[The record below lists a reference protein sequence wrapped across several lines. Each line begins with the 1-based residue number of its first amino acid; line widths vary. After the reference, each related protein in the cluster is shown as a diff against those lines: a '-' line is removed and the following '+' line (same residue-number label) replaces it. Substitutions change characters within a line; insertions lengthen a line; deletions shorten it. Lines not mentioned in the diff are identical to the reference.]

1 MKNLIRIFLILIIVG
16 GAVSIHS
23 SCSEEN
29 DCSLS
34 GRPMMYCTLYTINPD
49 FPDVRLNDTLDSLT
63 ITALGTDSIILNNE
77 KNVHTLMLPLR
88 YTSDSTVFI
97 FHYDPKRNKND
108 VDTLYIVQQNNPYF
122 QSMECGYMMKQ
133 NIVSAAYGKPGR
145 PGIGDNPPYPG
156 RQPDYIDSLY
166 ILNKEANAN
175 EIQNLQIFY
184 NYREDSTDE
193 PAGN

>member
-1 MKNLIRIFLILIIVG
+1 MKNLIRIFLILMIAG
-16 GAVSIHS
+16 GAISIYS

-49 FPDVRLNDTLDSLT
+49 NQNIILNDTLDSLT

-97 FHYDPKRNKND
+97 FHYGNEND

-133 NIVSAAYGKPGR
+133 NIVSAAVGLPGR
-145 PGIGDNPPYPG
+145 PGVPG
-156 RQPDYIDSLY
+156 YGGQPNQIDSLY

-184 NYREDSTDE
+184 NYREDRTTDE
-193 PAGN
+193 PTGN

>member
-29 DCSLS
+29 DCSMS

-97 FHYDPKRNKND
+97 FKYDPVRRPDD

-122 QSMECGYMMKQ
+122 QSMECGYMMRQ
-133 NIVSAAYGKPGR
+133 NIISAAFGDPGR
-145 PGIGDNPPYPG
+145 PGNPELGGQPY
-156 RQPDYIDSLY
+156 QIDSLY

-184 NYREDSTDE
+184 NYREDNTSDE
-193 PAGN
+193 PADN

>member
-97 FHYDPKRNKND
+97 FKYDPVRRPDD

-133 NIVSAAYGKPGR
+133 NIVSAAVGKPGR
-145 PGIGDNPPYPG
+145 PGTPG
-156 RQPDYIDSLY
+156 VNGQPNQIDSLY

-184 NYREDSTDE
+184 NYREDNTDE
-193 PAGN
+193 PADN